1 MVAYTIMKVKRTTV
15 KIVIRLF
22 KMKIQ
27 TAVLS
32 TM

>member
-1 MVAYTIMKVKRTTV
+1 MVAYTIMKVKRTAV